1 MKNIETTTTSNEKT
15 VSPPAAISVIL
26 RSAPWSPFK
35 MWMFQLLMAVV
46 AENPRKPTESHH
58 DISHEWF
65 FLVKFSGQKLIFL
78 FGRITT
84 FKKKIETKICCTKLE
99 LTFWES

>member
-46 AENPRKPTESHH
+46 AENPRKPTVHPIM
-58 DISHEWF
+58 ISAMSGF
-65 FLVKFSGQKLIFL
+65 FF
-78 FGRITT
+78 
-84 FKKKIETKICCTKLE
+84 
-99 LTFWES
+99 